1 MSNKNKIMDFFSA
14 LGRSLLMPIAAL
26 AACGIFLGL
35 SSALMK
41 AQVQEALPF
50 LSQTYVYFIIYT
62 INKVAGVV
70 FTLIPVLFAISIAF
84 GMVKEEKEIAAF
96 AGFIGYYTFL
106 VASAAMI
113 NSGFTDFSALRI
125 ASTLGVETVDM
136 GAVAGIVIGLIA
148 AWLHS
153 KYHKI
158 TFPVAISF
166 YGGKRFVALA
176 VMMASTVFGLVA
188 PFIWEPVSI
197 AINSLGDVI
206 SAAGIFGVFG
216 YGFLERLLIPT
227 GLHHVLNGIFR
238 TTAIGGVFEG
248 VEGCLNIFLQ
258 FVDQVELSE
267 LAPFAIFLG
276 QGKMPMMMFGLPAA
290 ALAIYRT
297 SPEEKKPKVKALM
310 IAGVAASV
318 VSGIT
323 EPLEFAFMFVAPQLF
338 LFHAVMGGVSF
349 AAMAALHVVIGNTGG
364 GLIDYLIWGV
374 FQPGSN
380 WYWVIVVGIPFAFIY
395 YYVFKTYLAKKQI
408 SIEVAE
414 EEDEDAGSSALSL
427 DDQQKAKSYRIIE
440 GLGGFDNIVAVN
452 NCLTRLRVDLVDP
465 SKVREDIL
473 KKTGSNGF
481 IRPSEKHIQVVY
493 GPKVE
498 GIAANVRECLK
509 AGKGAAEAFAAS
521 HKNDAAEEVSTARPK
536 AAAARKSQLV
546 APVGGRVLPMS
557 EAKDENFAA
566 GILGDGVVIQPTEN
580 VIVSPCDGTVT
591 HSSEDNKHAIGLES
605 AAGVEIL
612 IHIGVDT
619 VSMNGEGFTLL
630 KKEGDPV
637 KAGEALVRFDKK
649 LIESKG
655 LCSDVMLIVLESDEE
670 LPAEYITGVT
680 AQAGKTVLA
689 KLG

>member
-1 MSNKNKIMDFFSA
+1 MDFFSA

-41 AQVQEALPF
+41 AQVQEAVPF
-50 LSQTYVYFIIYT
+50 LSQTYIYFIIYT
-62 INKVAGVV
+62 INKVSGVV

-84 GMVKEEKEIAAF
+84 GMVKQEKEIAAF

-113 NSGFTDFSALRI
+113 NSGFMDFSALRI
-125 ASTLGVETVDM
+125 ANILGVETMDM
-136 GAVAGIVIGLIA
+136 GAVAGISIGLITA
-148 AWLHS
+148 SLHN

-176 VMMASTVFGLVA
+176 VMLASTVFGLIA

-238 TTAIGGVFEG
+238 TTAIGGVYEG

-258 FVDQVELSE
+258 FVDQVDLSE
-267 LAPFAIFLG
+267 LAPYTIFLG

-338 LFHAVMGGVSF
+338 LFHAVMGGISF
-349 AAMAALHVVIGNTGG
+349 ASMAALDVIIGNTGG
-364 GLIDYLIWGV
+364 GLIDYFIWGV
-374 FQPGSN
+374 FQPGSH
-380 WYWVIVVGIPFAFIY
+380 WYWVIVVGIPFMFIY
-395 YYVFKTYLAKKQI
+395 YFVFKTYLAKKNI
-408 SIEVAE
+408 SIDVA
-414 EEDEDAGSSALSL
+414 DDDGDDLDTGLSM
-427 DDQQKAKSYRIIE
+427 DDKQKARSYRIIE
-440 GLGGFDNIVAVN
+440 GLGGFDNIVEVN

-465 SKVREDIL
+465 SKVQEDLL
-473 KKTGSNGF
+473 KKTGASGF
-481 IRPSEKHIQVVY
+481 VRPSEKHIQVIY

-498 GIAANVRECLK
+498 GIAPNVRECLK
-509 AGKGAAEAFAAS
+509 AGK
-521 HKNDAAEEVSTARPK
+521 
-536 AAAARKSQLV
+536 AAADAFLAQNPGLAS
-546 APVGGRVLPMS
+546 APVEEKKAPKVPAAHLDLKAPVSGEVVPMS
-557 EAKDENFAA
+557 EAKDENFAQ
-566 GILGDGVVIQPTEN
+566 GILGGGVVVRPSSQ
-580 VIVSPCDGTVT
+580 VVVAPCDGTVT
-591 HSSEDNKHAIGLES
+591 HASEDNKHAIGLQS
-605 AAGVEIL
+605 TTGQDIL
-612 IHIGVDT
+612 IHVGVDT
-619 VSMNGEGFTLL
+619 VNMNGEGFKLL
-630 KKEGDPV
+630 KKEGDAV
-637 KAGEALVRFDKK
+637 KAGEPMLEFDIS

-655 LCSDVMLIVLESDEE
+655 LCADVMMILIEDENE
-670 LPAEYITGVT
+670 VDAEYITGIT
-680 AQAGKTVLA
+680 AEAGGTVVA
-689 KLG
+689 KL

>member
-1 MSNKNKIMDFFSA
+1 MKKNKIMDFFSA

-113 NSGFTDFSALRI
+113 NSGFADFSALKI
-125 ASTLGVETVDM
+125 SNILGVETMDM
-136 GAVAGIVIGLIA
+136 GAVAGIIIGLVA
-148 AWLHS
+148 AKLHE
-153 KYHKI
+153 KYHKV
-158 TFPVAISF
+158 TFPVAVSF

-176 VMMASTVFGLVA
+176 VMLASTVVGLVA
-188 PFIWEPVSI
+188 PFIWSPVSM
-197 AINSLGDVI
+197 AINGLGDAI

-258 FVDQVELSE
+258 FVDQAPLAD
-267 LAPFAIFLG
+267 LAPFTIFLG

-290 ALAIYRT
+290 ALAIYQT

-310 IAGVAASV
+310 IAGVAASI

-323 EPLEFAFMFVAPQLF
+323 EPLEFSFMFIAPQLF
-338 LFHAVMGGVSF
+338 LFHAVMGGLSF
-349 AAMAALHVVIGNTGG
+349 ALMAALNVIIGNTGG
-364 GLIDYLIWGV
+364 GLIDYMIWGV
-374 FQPGSN
+374 FQPGSH
-380 WYWVIVVGIPFAFIY
+380 WYWVIVVGIPFAIIY
-395 YYVFKTYLAKKQI
+395 YIVFKRYLTKKNI
-408 SIEVAE
+408 SIDVAE
-414 EEDEDAGSSALSL
+414 DEEEVDTSLSMDE
-427 DDQQKAKSYRIIE
+427 QQKAKAYRIIE
-440 GLGGFDNIVAVN
+440 GLGGVENIVAAN

-465 SKVREDIL
+465 SKVREDLL
-473 KKTGSNGF
+473 KKTGASGF

-498 GIAANVRECLK
+498 AIAANVRECLK
-509 AGKGAAEAFAAS
+509 AGPAAAKAFMEKMPAAAAEAPA
-521 HKNDAAEEVSTARPK
+521 KTAKK
-536 AAAARKSQLV
+536 APAQKLELK
-546 APVGGRVLPMS
+546 APVAGKVLPMT
-557 EAKDENFAA
+557 EAKDENFANL
-566 GILGDGVVIQPTEN
+566 ILGDGVVICPTAD
-580 VIVSPCDGTVT
+580 VIVAPCDGVIT
-591 HSSEDNKHAIGLES
+591 HCSEDNKHAIGLRSDSGQE
-605 AAGVEIL
+605 VL
-612 IHIGVDT
+612 IHVGVDT
-619 VSMNGEGFTLL
+619 VGLNGEGFEQL
-630 KKEGDPV
+630 KAEGD
-637 KAGEALVRFDKK
+637 KIKLGEPILRFSRKF
-649 LIESKG
+649 IESKK
-655 LCSDVMLIVLESDEE
+655 LCSDVMVILIEDED
-670 LPAEYITGVT
+670 PVVAEYVTGVT
-680 AQAGKTVLA
+680 AEAGKTTVA
-689 KLG
+689 KIG

>member
-1 MSNKNKIMDFFSA
+1 MSKKNQIMDFFSA

-41 AQVQEALPF
+41 AQVQAALPF
-50 LSQTYVYFIIYT
+50 LSQTYVYFIIST
-62 INKVAGVV
+62 INKVSNVV

-106 VASAAMI
+106 VASAAVI
-113 NSGFTDFSALRI
+113 NAGFMDFSALKI
-125 ASTLGVETVDM
+125 SSILGVETLDM
-136 GAVAGIVIGLIA
+136 GAVAGIVIGLLTA
-148 AWLHS
+148 HLHT

-176 VMMASTVFGLVA
+176 VLLASTVVGLIA
-188 PFIWEPVSI
+188 PFIWEPISV
-197 AINSLGDVI
+197 AINGLGGAI
-206 SAAGIFGVFG
+206 SAAGVAGVFG

-238 TTAIGGVFEG
+238 TTAIGGVFQG

-258 FVDQVELSE
+258 FVDQVDLSE
-267 LAPFAIFLG
+267 LAPFTVFLG

-338 LFHAVMGGVSF
+338 VFHAVMGGISF
-349 AAMAALHVVIGNTGG
+349 ASMAALNVIIGNTGG
-364 GLIDYLIWGV
+364 GLIDYCIWGV
-374 FQPGSN
+374 FQPGSH
-380 WYWVIVVGIPFAFIY
+380 WYWVIIVGIPFAIIY
-395 YYVFKTYLAKKQI
+395 YNVFKWYLTKKNL

-414 EEDEDAGSSALSL
+414 DDSNEDASTLNM
-427 DDQQKAKSYRIIE
+427 DQQQKMKAYRIIE
-440 GLGGFDNIVAVN
+440 GLGGIDNIIEVN
-452 NCLTRLRVDLVDP
+452 NCLTRLRVDLADP
-465 SKVREDIL
+465 SLVREDIL

-498 GIAANVRECLK
+498 SIAPNVRECLK
-509 AGKGAAEAFAAS
+509 AGKGAMEAFLAS
-521 HKNDAAEEVSTARPK
+521 TKGSALEESAP
-536 AAAARKSQLV
+536 AARSAKIQKTQLT

-557 EAKDENFAA
+557 EAKDENFAN
-566 GILGDGVVIQPTEN
+566 GILGDGVVIQPTED
-580 VIVSPCDGTVT
+580 VIVAPCDGTIT
-591 HSSEDNKHAIGLES
+591 HASEDNKHTVGLDS
-605 AAGVEIL
+605 VTGVELL
-612 IHIGVDT
+612 IHVGVDT
-619 VSMNGEGFTLL
+619 VGMNGQGFTLL
-630 KKEGDPV
+630 KKEGDKV
-637 KAGEALVRFDKK
+637 KAGEPILKFSRT

-655 LCSDVMLIVLESDEE
+655 LCSDVMMIVLEGDEE
-670 LPAEYITGVT
+670 LPAEYVTGIT
-680 AQAGKTVLA
+680 AQAGRTTVA

>member
-1 MSNKNKIMDFFSA
+1 MSKKTKIMDFFSA

-41 AQVQEALPF
+41 AQVQEAVPF
-50 LSQTYVYFIIYT
+50 LSQGFVYFIIFT
-62 INKVAGVV
+62 INKVSGVV

-113 NSGFTDFSALRI
+113 NSGFMDFSALRI
-125 ASTLGVETVDM
+125 ANILGVETMDM
-136 GAVAGIVIGLIA
+136 GAVAGIAVGLIA

-176 VMMASTVFGLVA
+176 VMLASTVFGLIA

-197 AINSLGDVI
+197 AINSLGDAI

-238 TTAIGGVFEG
+238 TTAIGGVYEG

-258 FVDQVELSE
+258 FVDKVDISE
-267 LAPFAIFLG
+267 LAPFTIFLG

-310 IAGVAASV
+310 IAGVAASI

-349 AAMAALHVVIGNTGG
+349 ASMAALKVVIGNTGG

-374 FQPGSN
+374 FQPGSH

-395 YYVFKTYLAKKQI
+395 YYVFKTYLSKKQI

-414 EEDEDAGSSALSL
+414 EDDEDAGSSALSL

-440 GLGGFDNIVAVN
+440 GLGGFDNIVEVN
-452 NCLTRLRVDLVDP
+452 NCLTRLRVDLVDS

-521 HKNDAAEEVSTARPK
+521 HKDGAAEEISAARPK
-536 AAAARKSQLV
+536 AAARKSQLV
-546 APVGGRVLPMS
+546 APVGGKVLPMS

-566 GILGDGVVIQPTEN
+566 GILGGGVVIQPTED
-580 VIVSPCDGTVT
+580 VIVAPCDGTVT
-591 HSSEDNKHAIGLES
+591 HSSEDNKHAVGLES
-605 AAGVEIL
+605 AAGVEVL

-619 VSMNGEGFTLL
+619 VTMNGEGFTLL
-630 KKEGDPV
+630 KKEGDQV
-637 KAGEALVRFDKK
+637 KAGEPLVRFDKK

-655 LCSDVMLIVLESDEE
+655 LCSDVMLIVLEGDGE